1 MKYVFLTFFV
11 VLFAFTDAQNVTISG
26 TANDYIGDSIPIYK
40 YSDYITYNQEALAYF
55 IVDSTGAFFTEF
67 NVDDISYVYMYLGV
81 FRAEMYLEP
90 NSNYTII
97 LPPLV
102 EKETKDE
109 LNPYFNYVNLLLGIE
124 SPSNEQLNV
133 YIRNFDNVYD
143 KYVSA
148 NFTKIYH
155 GALKTDSF
163 RMFIQKNFD
172 DYDNNF
178 FKNYVKYRMVELN
191 YLGPAR
197 DYKAITQY
205 SYKNK
210 AIYYNNPAYM
220 QMFNNMYKDFFAYY
234 PFERK
239 GEEITSDIIKAKS
252 IKKIKR
258 TLDKEIAFKND
269 TLQEL
274 IILKG
279 IHDAFIGNVPKSFTH
294 YPKAQLYQTLDSLMI
309 LTKIEEHR
317 QIGKNIIEKFNYKNK
332 IERGALI
339 PDLTFL
345 NQDSVEV
352 NLRDFTGKYVY
363 INLTMTNCVPCK
375 RDMEII
381 QNFSKKYRL
390 DIEFVTIIINGNIGE
405 MKNFMAENK
414 YTWNFLHYG
423 YNKNIRDVFRA
434 DVIPKYILLDPYNK
448 IILPSAPPPGDKFRV
463 AFRKILQSAK

>member
-1 MKYVFLTFFV
+1 MKYIFLTFFIA
-11 VLFAFTDAQNVTISG
+11 LFAFANAQTSISG
-26 TANDYIGDSIPIYK
+26 TANDYIGDSITVYK
-40 YSDYITYNQEALAYF
+40 HSDYITHNKEVLSKF
-55 IVDSTGAFFTEF
+55 IVDSTGTFFAEL
-67 NVDDISYVYMYLGV
+67 NVDEITYIYMYLGV
-81 FRAEMYLEP
+81 FKAEMYVKP
-90 NSNYTII
+90 NVSYSIK

-124 SPSNEQLNV
+124 SPNNEQLNV

-143 KYVSA
+143 KYLSD
-148 NFTKIYH
+148 NFTRIYH

-163 RMFIQKNFD
+163 RMFINKNFS
-172 DYDNNF
+172 DYDNSF
-178 FKNYVKYRMVELN
+178 VQNYVKYRMVELN

-197 DYKAITQY
+197 NYKAITQY
-205 SYKNK
+205 SFKNK
-210 AIYYNNPAYM
+210 HLLYNNPAYM
-220 QMFNNMYKDFFAYY
+220 QLFNNMYKDFFAYY
-234 PFERK
+234 PFESK
-239 GEEITSDIIKAKS
+239 GEDIPSNIIKAKS
-252 IKKIKR
+252 VKKIKR

-279 IHDAFIGNVPKSFTH
+279 IHDAFIGNVPNSFTK

-309 LTKIEEHR
+309 LTSIKEHR
-317 QIGKNIIEKFNYKNK
+317 QIGENIIDKFNYKNK
-332 IERGALI
+332 IEKGALI

-363 INLTMTNCVPCK
+363 LNLTMTNCVPCQ
-375 RDMEII
+375 RDLEII
-381 QNFSKKYRL
+381 ETFSEKYRL

-405 MKNFMAENK
+405 MRNFMIENE
-414 YTWNFLHYG
+414 YNWNFLHYG

-434 DVIPKYILLDPYNK
+434 DVIPKYILIDPYNK

-463 AFRKILQSAK
+463 AFRKILQSSN